1 MPPRKTVSGYFPLG
15 KENSFM
21 NRKQNF
27 EKHYSRLRFEAWLLS
42 LLWGLVLG
50 LGCGSLTA
58 LILWFTKLDGLILSL
73 IATAAVTLIAT
84 LVCYAL
90 RFRPDAVKN
99 ARRLDRLGLEE
110 RLVTMVEFEKDDSVM
125 ARMQRE
131 DAKAHLEKIKPS
143 SIRMKLT
150 KALAL
155 HLTVT
160 AIIYALL
167 LTLTILSASGIIPGG
182 DELIEDAVEEAQ
194 EVYVSVTYEVED
206 GGYIEGE
213 ADQLILLGSNAEPV
227 VAVAEEGYIF
237 VEWDDGRSSPDRADT
252 KVTEDV
258 VYIAVFEP
266 ISEDGDEGEEGND
279 EKPMD
284 NPQENE
290 NASQSQ
296 PNDDSDSPSSA
307 GGKYEEANQIID
319 GETYYREVLEMYKE
333 LLRQRL
339 ETEGDTLT
347 EEERAIIE
355 AYLGIV

>member
-1 MPPRKTVSGYFPLG
+1 
-15 KENSFM
+15 M

-27 EKHYSRLRFEAWLLS
+27 EKHYSRLRLEAWLLS

-50 LGCGSLTA
+50 LGCGFVTA
-58 LILWFTKLDGLILSL
+58 LILWFTKLDGLVLSL
-73 IATAAVTLIAT
+73 AVAAGVTVISM
-84 LVCYAL
+84 LVFYLA
-90 RFRPDAVKN
+90 RFRPNAVKN

-125 ARMQRE
+125 ARLQRE
-131 DAKAHLEKIKPS
+131 DAKAQLEKIKPS
-143 SIRMKLT
+143 SVKLRIT
-150 KALAL
+150 RKLAIPLLIVMVLYALM
-155 HLTVT
+155 LTV
-160 AIIYALL
+160 
-167 LTLTILSASGIIPGG
+167 TILSASGVIPGG

-206 GGYIEGE
+206 GGYIEGV

-227 VAVAEEGYIF
+227 VAVAEEGYVF
-237 VEWDDGRSSPDRADT
+237 VEGDDGRTRPDRADT
-252 KVTEDV
+252 KITEDV
-258 VYIAVFEP
+258 VYVAVFEP
-266 ISEDGDEGEEGND
+266 ISEEGEPDDDGND

-290 NASQSQ
+290 NASQSN
-296 PNDDSDSPSSA
+296 PNEDSDSPSSA

-339 ETEGDTLT
+339 EAEGDTLT

>member
-1 MPPRKTVSGYFPLG
+1 
-15 KENSFM
+15 M

-27 EKHYSRLRFEAWLLS
+27 EKHYSRLRLEAWLLS
-42 LLWGLVLG
+42 ILWGLVPG
-50 LGCGSLTA
+50 LGCGALTA
-58 LILWFTKLDGLILSL
+58 LVLWFTKLDGLLLSL

-84 LVCYAL
+84 PVYYAA

-125 ARMQRE
+125 ARLQRE
-131 DAKAHLEKIKPS
+131 DAKAQLEKIKPS
-143 SIRMKLT
+143 SMKMRITRSLT
-150 KALAL
+150 L
-155 HLTVT
+155 HLLIT
-160 AIIYALL
+160 AVIYALL
-167 LTLTILSASGIIPGG
+167 LALTIFSASGIIPGG
-182 DELIEDAVEEAQ
+182 DELIEDAVEEAR

-213 ADQLILLGSNAEPV
+213 ADQLILLGTDAEPV
-227 VAVAEEGYIF
+227 VAVAEEGYVF
-237 VEWDDGRSSPDRADT
+237 VEWEDGRSRPDRADT

-258 VYIAVFEP
+258 VYIAIFEP
-266 ISEDGDEGEEGND
+266 IAEDGDGDDGD
-279 EKPMD
+279 SSDKPMD

-296 PNDDSDSPSSA
+296 PNDNSDSPSSA

-339 ETEGDTLT
+339 EAEGDTLT

>member
-1 MPPRKTVSGYFPLG
+1 
-15 KENSFM
+15 M

-27 EKHYSRLRFEAWLLS
+27 EKHYSRLRLEAWLLS

-50 LGCGSLTA
+50 LGCGSVTA
-58 LILWFTKLDGLILSL
+58 LILWFTKLDGLVLSL
-73 IATAAVTLIAT
+73 AVAAGVTVISM
-84 LVCYAL
+84 LVFYLA
-90 RFRPDAVKN
+90 RFRPNAVKN

-125 ARMQRE
+125 ARLQRE
-131 DAKAHLEKIKPS
+131 DAKAQLEKIKPS
-143 SIRMKLT
+143 SVKLRIT
-150 KALAL
+150 RKLAIPLLIVMVLYALM
-155 HLTVT
+155 LTV
-160 AIIYALL
+160 
-167 LTLTILSASGIIPGG
+167 TILSASGVIPGG

-206 GGYIEGE
+206 GGYIEGV

-227 VAVAEEGYIF
+227 VAVAEEGYVF
-237 VEWDDGRSSPDRADT
+237 VEWDDGRTRPDRADT
-252 KVTEDV
+252 KITEDV
-258 VYIAVFEP
+258 VYVAVFEP
-266 ISEDGDEGEEGND
+266 ISEEGEPDDDGND

-290 NASQSQ
+290 NASQST
-296 PNDDSDSPSSA
+296 PNEDSDSPSSA

-339 ETEGDTLT
+339 EAEGDTLT

>member
-1 MPPRKTVSGYFPLG
+1 
-15 KENSFM
+15 M

-27 EKHYSRLRFEAWLLS
+27 EKHYSRLRLEAWLLS

-50 LGCGSLTA
+50 LGCGFLTS
-58 LILWFTKLDGLILSL
+58 LILWFTKLDGLILS
-73 IATAAVTLIAT
+73 IAAAAAVTLIST
-84 LVCYAL
+84 LIFYAA

-110 RLVTMVEFEKDDSVM
+110 RLITMVEFEKDDSVM
-125 ARMQRE
+125 ARLQRE
-131 DAKAHLEKIKPS
+131 DAKAQLEKIKPS
-143 SIRMKLT
+143 SVRFRIPRSLAIPLLIST
-150 KALAL
+150 ILYALM
-155 HLTVT
+155 LTV
-160 AIIYALL
+160 
-167 LTLTILSASGIIPGG
+167 TILSAAGILPGG

-206 GGYIEGE
+206 GGYIEGV
-213 ADQLILLGSNAEPV
+213 ADQLVLYGTNAEPV
-227 VAVAEEGYIF
+227 VAVAEEGYVF
-237 VEWDDGRSSPDRADT
+237 VEWDDGRSRPDRSDT
-252 KVTEDV
+252 KITEEV
-258 VYIAVFEP
+258 VYVAIFEP
-266 ISEDGDEGEEGND
+266 ISEEGDEGEEGQD

-290 NASQSQ
+290 NTSQSQ
-296 PNDDSDSPSSA
+296 PNNDSDTPSSA

-339 ETEGDTLT
+339 ENEGDTLT

>member
-1 MPPRKTVSGYFPLG
+1 
-15 KENSFM
+15 M

-27 EKHYSRLRFEAWLLS
+27 EKHYSRLRLEAWLLS

-50 LGCGSLTA
+50 LGCGFVTA
-58 LILWFTKLDGLILSL
+58 LILWFTKLDGLVLSL
-73 IATAAVTLIAT
+73 AVAAGVTVISM
-84 LVCYAL
+84 LVFYLA
-90 RFRPDAVKN
+90 RFRPNAVKN

-125 ARMQRE
+125 ARLQRE
-131 DAKAHLEKIKPS
+131 DAKAQLEKIKPS
-143 SIRMKLT
+143 SVKLRIT
-150 KALAL
+150 RKLAIPLLIVMVLYALM
-155 HLTVT
+155 LTV
-160 AIIYALL
+160 
-167 LTLTILSASGIIPGG
+167 TILSASGVIPGG

-206 GGYIEGE
+206 GGYIEGV

-227 VAVAEEGYIF
+227 VAVAEEGYVF
-237 VEWDDGRSSPDRADT
+237 VEWDDGRTRPDRADT
-252 KVTEDV
+252 KITEDV
-258 VYIAVFEP
+258 VYVAVFEP
-266 ISEDGDEGEEGND
+266 ISEEGEPDDDGND

-290 NASQSQ
+290 NASQSN
-296 PNDDSDSPSSA
+296 PNEDSDSPSSA

-339 ETEGDTLT
+339 EAEGDTLT

>member
-1 MPPRKTVSGYFPLG
+1 
-15 KENSFM
+15 M

-27 EKHYSRLRFEAWLLS
+27 EKHYSRLRLEAWLLS
-42 LLWGLVLG
+42 ILWGLVPG
-50 LGCGSLTA
+50 LGCGALTA
-58 LILWFTKLDGLILSL
+58 LVLWFTKLDGLLLSL

-84 LVCYAL
+84 PVCYAA

-125 ARMQRE
+125 ARLQRE
-131 DAKAHLEKIKPS
+131 DAKAQLEKIKPS
-143 SIRMKLT
+143 SIKMRIARSLT
-150 KALAL
+150 L
-155 HLTVT
+155 HLLIT
-160 AIIYALL
+160 AVVYALL
-167 LTLTILSASGIIPGG
+167 LALTILSASGIIPGG

-213 ADQLILLGSNAEPV
+213 ADQLILLGSDAEPV
-227 VAVAEEGYIF
+227 VAVAEEGYVF
-237 VEWDDGRSSPDRADT
+237 VEWEDGRSRPDRADT
-252 KVTEDV
+252 NITEDV
-258 VYIAVFEP
+258 VYIAIFEP
-266 ISEDGDEGEEGND
+266 IAEDGDGDDGD
-279 EKPMD
+279 SSDKPMD